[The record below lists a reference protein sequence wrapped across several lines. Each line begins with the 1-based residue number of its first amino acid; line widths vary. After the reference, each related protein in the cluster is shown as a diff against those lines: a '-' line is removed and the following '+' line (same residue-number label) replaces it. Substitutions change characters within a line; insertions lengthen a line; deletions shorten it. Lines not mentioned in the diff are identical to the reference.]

1 MEQRSGAFRA
11 LYTVFVDLFVP
22 WELPYLHTK
31 KSLYANAQKVDSNHW
46 DVNPP
51 WI

>member
-1 MEQRSGAFRA
+1 MEQRSGALRTLHSF
-11 LYTVFVDLFVP
+11 FVDLCP
-22 WELPYLHTK
+22 GAPYLHTK
-31 KSLYANAQKVDSNHW
+31 KKLYANAQKVDSNHW

>member
-1 MEQRSGAFRA
+1 MEQSSGAHQA
-11 LYTVFVDLFVP
+11 LLSFFVDLCSKAD
-22 WELPYLHTK
+22 HTCTAK